1 MENFKYQDESDMPRD
16 TYIGLKMQIGLTE
29 KSIRYTKIN
38 LNKARYSYEKKR
50 YEKRLE
56 YLTNLLNI
64 YKDELNKFDK
74 NEGIHLVAYVKDK
87 QTGEATTIEDNDYNS
102 KQDFENDLKANGYN
116 NISILDNR
124 DLYLSD
130 NTNYTRV
137 SQLKKDLQQ
146 LKKDIDDA
154 KDKYPALYKSY
165 VKEYDRLKTIY
176 DNVMK
181 IPLTEGYVLKGIQD
195 GKSFDISYNDS
206 EEKLQKFKDEMQPKH
221 QDIDMYIVKE
231 NKSIKT
237 KAVDITKLP
246 SLEYEL
252 ESRSENLDY
261 RKIYNKVKKSKSGKI
276 RCTYNELDLIS
287 AIYLDNDNYD
297 YDKLNIQNIVY
308 ESKQIKNKEKLE
320 EVSRNELLV
329 KTKGETVDRYNK
341 AAGYRG
347 FSIYNIDTSNIL
359 RYNSLVVIC
368 RVGKYNTAVELEEI
382 LYWIQIVAENTK
394 SYTKNQINTKVV
406 TQAIMNSID
415 GLNIRVD
422 CECGDWKYRMAYQAT
437 QWGYKYGTPENR
449 PANIRNPEGRGA
461 LCFDGNTLILT
472 DNGYIPIKDI
482 KVGDMVFTHK
492 GQLKKVIETSNHDA
506 NNVVDVTIGNKHIIC
521 TDNHPF
527 YTSNSHYRDIKF
539 VSLNNIKH
547 TWKVLSP
554 ILVLNDNIDIN
565 CDFAFILGYY
575 LANGTIGYRTDYL
588 PKKILCSNIRL
599 CVSSDYKDIIAKC
612 LNKIG
617 IEYNYIENDKDKSSY
632 YRLKVSNDAGK
643 ELYNFIIKYGN
654 FNYKDEQ
661 SKKLNK
667 EILSWSNESKIA
679 LIKGFFAGDG
689 QYGSNGKYLNMRFLN
704 TNKNIIE
711 ILNILLRSLGI
722 HTKIIKFKRKPRKI
736 ANNSNISDAKDMYC
750 ITVCGQDILKIDDEM
765 FRNIKGTK
773 SYNYPISHYKSII
786 VTDDT
791 NTKYFT
797 SGIKNITYLNETR
810 KVYNIGVQDD
820 DSYLVTT
827 DMFAVHNCKHLTSI
841 LGNKRWLQQV
851 TSTLLNWLEA
861 NIDEV
866 NRFLGLSGDRVLTLP
881 NELARQ
887 NAKLSWQ
894 NRQKGDKNDDTTNQ
908 ENAENIENQDNNT
921 NNVQGNNPSTNTI
934 NNTSDIEEQTDETE
948 QEDNEE

>member
-1 MENFKYQDESDMPRD
+1 MENFKYQDESDIPRD
-16 TYIGLKMQIGLTE
+16 TYMGLKMQIGLTE
-29 KSIRYTKIN
+29 KSIKYTKIN
-38 LNKARYSYEKKR
+38 LNKAKYSYEKKR

-56 YLTNLLNI
+56 YLTNLLDI

-124 DLYLSD
+124 DLYLLD

-146 LKKDIDDA
+146 LKKDINDA

-181 IPLTEGYVLKGIQD
+181 VSLTEGYVLKGILD
-195 GKSFDISYNDS
+195 GKSFDIAYNED
-206 EEKLQKFKDEMQPKH
+206 EGKLQKFRDELQPSH
-221 QDIDMYIVKE
+221 SNVDMYIIEESAK
-231 NKSIKT
+231 KT
-237 KAVDITKLP
+237 EHK
-246 SLEYEL
+246 Y
-252 ESRSENLDY
+252 
-261 RKIYNKVKKSKSGKI
+261 YNK
-276 RCTYNELDLIS
+276 N
-287 AIYLDNDNYD
+287 
-297 YDKLNIQNIVY
+297 
-308 ESKQIKNKEKLE
+308 KLE

-461 LCFDGNTLILT
+461 LC
-472 DNGYIPIKDI
+472 
-482 KVGDMVFTHK
+482 
-492 GQLKKVIETSNHDA
+492 
-506 NNVVDVTIGNKHIIC
+506 
-521 TDNHPF
+521 
-527 YTSNSHYRDIKF
+527 
-539 VSLNNIKH
+539 
-547 TWKVLSP
+547 
-554 ILVLNDNIDIN
+554 
-565 CDFAFILGYY
+565 
-575 LANGTIGYRTDYL
+575 
-588 PKKILCSNIRL
+588 
-599 CVSSDYKDIIAKC
+599 
-612 LNKIG
+612 
-617 IEYNYIENDKDKSSY
+617 
-632 YRLKVSNDAGK
+632 
-643 ELYNFIIKYGN
+643 
-654 FNYKDEQ
+654 
-661 SKKLNK
+661 
-667 EILSWSNESKIA
+667 
-679 LIKGFFAGDG
+679 
-689 QYGSNGKYLNMRFLN
+689 
-704 TNKNIIE
+704 
-711 ILNILLRSLGI
+711 
-722 HTKIIKFKRKPRKI
+722 
-736 ANNSNISDAKDMYC
+736 
-750 ITVCGQDILKIDDEM
+750 
-765 FRNIKGTK
+765 
-773 SYNYPISHYKSII
+773 
-786 VTDDT
+786 
-791 NTKYFT
+791 
-797 SGIKNITYLNETR
+797 
-810 KVYNIGVQDD
+810 
-820 DSYLVTT
+820 
-827 DMFAVHNCKHLTSI
+827 KHLTSI

-894 NRQKGDKNDDTTNQ
+894 NRQKGDKDDDTTNQ

-921 NNVQGNNPSTNTI
+921 NNIQGNNPSTNAI
-934 NNTSDIEEQTDETE
+934 NNTGDVEEQTDETE